1 MHPARRRAAV
11 AILLLVGAGIAAIG
25 FAALAA
31 TGNPTA
37 APAASPAPTASP
49 APGPSPGTSATPATG
64 PVAAPSPSA
73 SPGITPSASP
83 SPTPELPRIVR
94 TVCTDRICGG
104 CDGKCS
110 RNGGHVAVDKRGH
123 CACTPTE
130 GSPLDRATRMA
141 YEKKQPQ

>member
-1 MHPARRRAAV
+1 MHPARSRTAV
-11 AILLLVGAGIAAIG
+11 AVLLLVGAG
-25 FAALAA
+25 LAA
-31 TGNPTA
+31 GLVARAATEAPPA
-37 APAASPAPTASP
+37 APAASP
-49 APGPSPGTSATPATG
+49 GATPA
-64 PVAAPSPSA
+64 
-73 SPGITPSASP
+73 ASP

-94 TVCTDRICGG
+94 TVCTDHICGG

-130 GSPLDRATRMA
+130 GSPLDRATRQA